1 MEQITNLSVDIL
13 KVHPRN
19 TEFFDDIQGE
29 QYEKFKNSIKEDGI
43 LTPLIVSPDMTIIS
57 GHQRYQAAKDLNI
70 GLVPVI
76 IKEELLDE
84 KEKLKKLLA
93 TNFGRLKNDP
103 VKQGRVFKE
112 YEELCGIYRGNH
124 INNEK
129 RKFFVSQESLAK
141 ELGVS
146 VRHIQNLKKLNS
158 LSPDIQELISDGTV
172 KYTTALNIWGKL
184 TNEDQSKLIEEL
196 GKDKIKEM
204 KAKDT
209 KEYIDKIRKL
219 EQALVEEKNKPPK
232 VVTEVVDKTDYTE
245 INKLR
250 EEKRNLQMKCM
261 KLKNKVEKSDEE
273 DLKREIE
280 NLKYL
285 IKNKDKEI
293 REMEEM
299 KKELNENRKLVAK
312 FTGESTNLELI
323 STTSKNK
330 KRMMD
335 FLNEMSKYD
344 YLAETFNEIPI
355 ATRNEW
361 IKGVRAIHK
370 WSNNI
375 LSVIDG
381 VEGVSDNNLVI
392 DTNFEIETK

>member
-84 KEKLKKLLA
+84 DEKLKKLLA
-93 TNFGRLKNDP
+93 TNFGRLDNNEM
-103 VKQGRVFKE
+103 KQSRVIVT
-112 YEELCGIYRGNH
+112 YEELCNIKKGNNQYSIGH
-124 INNEK
+124 NV
-129 RKFFVSQESLAK
+129 RSTQSQIAK
-141 ELGVS
+141 ELGIS
-146 VRHIQNLKKLNS
+146 IRQLRRLKDL
-158 LSPDIQELISDGTV
+158 Q
-172 KYTTALNIWGKL
+172 
-184 TNEDQSKLIEEL
+184 KLIPELQDMVENNELGATTGYMIYAKMSKEEQEKFFNEI
-196 GKDKIKEM
+196 GKDKIKELTQ
-204 KAKDT
+204 KAT
-209 KEYIDKIRKL
+209 KELIEEKRKL

-232 VVTEVVDKTDYTE
+232 VVTEVVDKTDYSE

-250 EEKRNLQMKCM
+250 EEKRDLQMKCM

-293 REMEEM
+293 REMEEI

-335 FLNEMSKYD
+335 FLDEMSKYD
-344 YLAETFNEIPI
+344 YLAETFNEIPR

-361 IKGVRAIHK
+361 LKGVRAIYR
-370 WSNNI
+370 WATNI
-375 LSVIDG
+375 LNVVDG
-381 VEGVSDNNLVI
+381 VESTIDNDLVI
-392 DTNFEIETK
+392 DTNFEIEMK

>member
-112 YEELCGIYRGNH
+112 YEKLVGVKQGRPSKSRQIVV
-124 INNEK
+124 I
-129 RKFFVSQESLAK
+129 SQEEMAK
-141 ELGVS
+141 ELGVD
-146 VRHIQNLKKLNS
+146 VRTLQRLKKLNS
-158 LSPDIQELISDGTV
+158 LSPDLQELISDGTV
-172 KYTTALNIWGKL
+172 KYTTALNVWGKL

-219 EQALVEEKNKPPK
+219 ERALVEEKNKPPK
-232 VVTEVVDKTDYTE
+232 IVTEVVDKTDYE
-245 INKLR
+245 SIS
-250 EEKRNLQMKCM
+250 
-261 KLKNKVEKSDEE
+261 KLKCT
-273 DLKREIE
+273 IQ
-280 NLKYL
+280 
-285 IKNKDKEI
+285 DKE
-293 REMEEM
+293 
-299 KKELNENRKLVAK
+299 KELIGIKSQKKILEDRLECLEHDTEEYERLKD
-312 FTGESTNLELI
+312 EISNL
-323 STTSKNK
+323 
-330 KRMMD
+330 
-335 FLNEMSKYD
+335 
-344 YLAETFNEIPI
+344 
-355 ATRNEW
+355 
-361 IKGVRAIHK
+361 
-370 WSNNI
+370 
-375 LSVIDG
+375 
-381 VEGVSDNNLVI
+381 
-392 DTNFEIETK
+392 IETKTSLGKQIQGVKKTTELLYDVDKLLKMIAPAKYSQAIFDLKDDVVVLENLHTMIDLVQQWCVEFRGLLPQKETKTIYMEAEVIE